1 MKINLLQAIVNA
13 IDDVTTLTGGALLY
27 SPELDLNAQTKPF
40 AVVRSLTDMEKIT
53 TFDAAKEAEYYIWVY
68 VYPIPNEYQAISLPE
83 DIKST
88 LFSEL
93 TVTIGTAPYGY
104 TSNVLRVEV
113 YGQSIF
119 GENIFGERTEE
130 EKNQKIYKSKPLDI
144 TVNRLNGM
152 DNDLEKYGSVITCI
166 YKIYS

>member
-1 MKINLLQAIVNA
+1 MKINLLQAIVDA
-13 IDDVTTLTGGALLY
+13 IEDVTGLSGALLY

-40 AVVRSLTDMEKIT
+40 AVVRSLTDMEKIV
-53 TFDAAKEAEYYIWVY
+53 TFDEAKETEYYIWIY
-68 VYPIPNEYQAISLPE
+68 AYPIANEYQAISLPE
-83 DIKST
+83 DIKNT

-93 TVTIGTAPYGY
+93 TVTIG
-104 TSNVLRVEV
+104 
-113 YGQSIF
+113 
-119 GENIFGERTEE
+119 EE
-130 EKNQKIYKSKPLDI
+130 LNQKTYKSKPLDI

>member
-1 MKINLLQAIVNA
+1 MKINLLQKIVDTL
-13 IDDVTTLTGGALLY
+13 DDVTTLTGGALLY

-40 AVVRSLTDMEKIT
+40 AVVRSLTDMEKIV
-53 TFDAAKEAEYYIWVY
+53 TFDAAKETEYYIWVY
-68 VYPIPNEYQAISLPE
+68 VYPIAHEYQAMSLPE
-83 DIKST
+83 DIKTT

-93 TVTIGTAPYGY
+93 TVTIGTLP
-104 TSNVLRVEV
+104 
-113 YGQSIF
+113 
-119 GENIFGERTEE
+119 
-130 EKNQKIYKSKPLDI
+130 NQKTYKSKPLDI

>member
-1 MKINLLQAIVNA
+1 MKINLLQKIVDTLN
-13 IDDVTTLTGGALLY
+13 IMTSLTGGALLY
-27 SPELDLNAQTKPF
+27 SPELDLNSQTKPF
-40 AVVRSLTDMEKIT
+40 AVVRSLTDTEKIT
-53 TFDAAKEAEYYIWVY
+53 TFNAAKEAEYYIWVY

-93 TVTIGTAPYGY
+93 TVTIGTTP
-104 TSNVLRVEV
+104 S
-113 YGQSIF
+113 
-119 GENIFGERTEE
+119 
-130 EKNQKIYKSKPLDI
+130 QKTYKSKPLDI

>member
-13 IDDVTTLTGGALLY
+13 IENVTTLTGGALIY
-27 SPELDLNAQTKPF
+27 SPELDLNAQIKPF
-40 AVVRSLTDMEKIT
+40 AVVRSLTDTEKIT
-53 TFDAAKEAEYYIWVY
+53 TFNAAKEAEYYIWVY

-83 DIKST
+83 DIKNT

-93 TVTIGTAPYGY
+93 TVIIGEG
-104 TSNVLRVEV
+104 S
-113 YGQSIF
+113 
-119 GENIFGERTEE
+119 
-130 EKNQKIYKSKPLDI
+130 NQKTYKSKPLDI
-144 TVNRLNGM
+144 TINRLNGM

>member
-1 MKINLLQAIVNA
+1 MKINLLQAIVDA
-13 IDDVTTLTGGALLY
+13 IEDVTGLSGALIY

-40 AVVRSLTDMEKIT
+40 AVVRSLTDMEKIV
-53 TFDAAKEAEYYIWVY
+53 TFDTAKEAEYYIWVY

-83 DIKST
+83 DIKNT

-93 TVTIGTAPYGY
+93 TVIIGEG
-104 TSNVLRVEV
+104 S
-113 YGQSIF
+113 
-119 GENIFGERTEE
+119 
-130 EKNQKIYKSKPLDI
+130 NQKTYKSKPLDI
-144 TVNRLNGM
+144 TINRLNGM

>member
-13 IDDVTTLTGGALLY
+13 IENVTTLTGGALIY

-40 AVVRSLTDMEKIT
+40 AVVRSLTDTEKIT
-53 TFDAAKEAEYYIWVY
+53 TFNAAKEAEYYIWVY

-93 TVTIGTAPYGY
+93 TVTIGTTP
-104 TSNVLRVEV
+104 
-113 YGQSIF
+113 
-119 GENIFGERTEE
+119 
-130 EKNQKIYKSKPLDI
+130 NQKTYKSKPLDI

-166 YKIYS
+166 YKIYSQED

>member
-13 IDDVTTLTGGALLY
+13 IDDVTTLTGGALIY

-40 AVVRSLTDMEKIT
+40 AVVRSLTDTEKIT
-53 TFDAAKEAEYYIWVY
+53 TFNAAKEAEYYIWVY

-93 TVTIGTAPYGY
+93 TVTIGTTP
-104 TSNVLRVEV
+104 
-113 YGQSIF
+113 
-119 GENIFGERTEE
+119 
-130 EKNQKIYKSKPLDI
+130 NQKIYKSKPLDI

-166 YKIYS
+166 YKIYSQED

>member
-13 IDDVTTLTGGALLY
+13 IENVTTLTGGALIY

-40 AVVRSLTDMEKIT
+40 AVVRSLTDTEKIT
-53 TFDAAKEAEYYIWVY
+53 TFNAAKEAEYYIWVY

-83 DIKST
+83 DIKNT

-93 TVTIGTAPYGY
+93 TVTIGEG
-104 TSNVLRVEV
+104 S
-113 YGQSIF
+113 
-119 GENIFGERTEE
+119 
-130 EKNQKIYKSKPLDI
+130 NQKTYKSKPLDI

>member
-13 IDDVTTLTGGALLY
+13 IDDVTTLTGGALIY

-40 AVVRSLTDMEKIT
+40 AVVRSLTDTEKIT
-53 TFDAAKEAEYYIWVY
+53 TFNAAKEAEYYIWVY

-93 TVTIGTAPYGY
+93 TVTIGTTP
-104 TSNVLRVEV
+104 
-113 YGQSIF
+113 
-119 GENIFGERTEE
+119 
-130 EKNQKIYKSKPLDI
+130 NQKTYKSKPLDI

>member
-1 MKINLLQAIVNA
+1 MKINLLQTIVNA
-13 IDDVTTLTGGALLY
+13 IEDVTGLTGGALIY

-40 AVVRSLTDMEKIT
+40 AVVRSLTDTEKIT
-53 TFDAAKEAEYYIWVY
+53 TFSAAKETEYYIWVY
-68 VYPIPNEYQAISLPE
+68 VYPIANEYQAISLPE

-93 TVTIGTAPYGY
+93 TVTIGTTP
-104 TSNVLRVEV
+104 
-113 YGQSIF
+113 
-119 GENIFGERTEE
+119 
-130 EKNQKIYKSKPLDI
+130 NQKIYKSKPLDI

>member
-1 MKINLLQAIVNA
+1 MKINLLQTIVDT
-13 IDDVTTLTGGALLY
+13 IEDVTGLTGGALIY

-40 AVVRSLTDMEKIT
+40 AVVRSLTDTEKIT
-53 TFDAAKEAEYYIWVY
+53 TFNAAKEAEYYIWVY

-83 DIKST
+83 DIKNT

-93 TVTIGTAPYGY
+93 TVIIG
-104 TSNVLRVEV
+104 
-113 YGQSIF
+113 
-119 GENIFGERTEE
+119 EE
-130 EKNQKIYKSKPLDI
+130 PNQKTYKSKPLDI

>member
-13 IDDVTTLTGGALLY
+13 IDDVTTLTGGALIY

-40 AVVRSLTDMEKIT
+40 AVVRSLTDTEKIT
-53 TFDAAKEAEYYIWVY
+53 TFNAAKEAEYYIWVY

-93 TVTIGTAPYGY
+93 TVTIGTTP
-104 TSNVLRVEV
+104 
-113 YGQSIF
+113 
-119 GENIFGERTEE
+119 
-130 EKNQKIYKSKPLDI
+130 NQKTYKSKPLDI

-166 YKIYS
+166 YKIYSQED